1 MYNVNPYELREAFK
15 QMAQH
20 GRDPEY
26 AAACAALRL
35 YERIRRRGWLGQLWT
50 ALIGEASHLLDLGAI
65 EAHYATGDRWYGGC
79 RTVPLR
85 QIRGSE
91 GRYREFDISFRPLQ
105 SHSAARWK
113 SIAAARRMGVALPPV
128 ELIQVGDVYFVRD
141 GHHRISV
148 ARALGQTEIEAKVTV
163 WQVST
168 PMGRHLIGPP
178 ATEQQRW
185 LSRRFRRVVGQLS
198 TLLVALGARLV
209 AHGLPP
215 YHSQPL
221 SEKI

>member
-1 MYNVNPYELREAFK
+1 VYNVNPYQLQEAFK
-15 QMAQH
+15 QLARH

-26 AAACAALRL
+26 AAAFAALRL
-35 YERIRRRGWLGQLWT
+35 YQRMRRRGWLGQLWT
-50 ALIGEASHLLDLGAI
+50 ALTGQTRHLFDLGAI
-65 EAHYATGDRWYGGC
+65 EAHYATGDRRHGGC

-91 GRYREFDISFRPLQ
+91 GRCREFDLSFHPLQ
-105 SHSAARWK
+105 SHSAARWL
-113 SIAAARRMGVALPPV
+113 SIATASRMGVALPPV

-148 ARALGQTEIEAKVTV
+148 ARALGQTQIDAKVTV
-163 WQVST
+163 WQVSR
-168 PMGRHLIGPP
+168 PMGRHLICPP
-178 ATEQQRW
+178 TTEQQGW
-185 LSRRFRRVVGQLS
+185 PSRRFRHVVGQLC

-215 YHSQPL
+215 YHPQPL
-221 SEKI
+221 SKKP